1 MVYQLGSTRGD
12 SIQLIN
18 YSAASVFSYSQ
29 SYHSISLGNF
39 LVPCRKSEIILL
51 NDQSQNEFL
60 CAKLN

>member
-18 YSAASVFSYSQ
+18 YSAASVFSY
-29 SYHSISLGNF
+29 HSVSLGNF
-39 LVPCRKSEIILL
+39 LVPCRKSEIILM